1 MNSLESFVEHF
12 REVFSLS
19 TTKISVHDELLQLQ
33 QADSSIHEY
42 TLRFRALAA
51 GSGWNDSALLSVF
64 RRGLNAT
71 VRQHMSI
78 YDDTVGL
85 ESFLLKSSRISQHLI
100 ACHSEPVIP
109 AAISS
114 RQAQPPPEPMVT
126 DNYHLTPTIETEA
139 LGNAA
144 RSFCRGEVIVICEPM
159 VTDNYHLTPTERS
172 RRIAQGLC
180 LYCGSHG
187 HVLNTCPVRPPC
199 PAVSTVHITPT
210 ISSVPHINASLMYH
224 DQSFPVK
231 ILVDSGA
238 SGNFIASRSLTEF
251 SIPRHTNQIRYQITT
266 IQGKPLGRGLV
277 RHRTQRWYYALGAS
291 TRSPYLYWYWRKLS
305 WTLFLDVPGSLATNP
320 PSIGNL
326 ERSSDGVSTVSESV

>member
-1 MNSLESFVEHF
+1 
-12 REVFSLS
+12 
-19 TTKISVHDELLQLQ
+19 
-33 QADSSIHEY
+33 
-42 TLRFRALAA
+42 
-51 GSGWNDSALLSVF
+51 
-64 RRGLNAT
+64 
-71 VRQHMSI
+71 
-78 YDDTVGL
+78 
-85 ESFLLKSSRISQHLI
+85 
-100 ACHSEPVIP
+100 
-109 AAISS
+109 
-114 RQAQPPPEPMVT
+114 
-126 DNYHLTPTIETEA
+126 
-139 LGNAA
+139 
-144 RSFCRGEVIVICEPM
+144 M

-172 RRIAQGLC
+172 RRIAQGLF

-277 RHRTQRWYYALGAS
+277 RHRTPEVVLRIGCLHSEPISLLVLEEAVVDIVLGRPWLARHQPTIDWESGEILRWSEHCIRECMKERPQPRSVLFPLSLCS
-291 TRSPYLYWYWRKLS
+291 TTVESP
-305 WTLFLDVPGSLATNP
+305 DSLPITPIPPEYHPYSVFSKTAATHL
-320 PSIGNL
+320 PSPAMGLRN
-326 ERSSDGVSTVSESV
+326 